1 MLRTD
6 DVKDDAVDVFIET
19 PENPKEIIFTV
30 WRADGE
36 NDKALLARAGNIAK
50 CVNDEIKRKR

>member
-6 DVKDDAVDVFIET
+6 KVTDDGVDLIDEQSREVIV
-19 PENPKEIIFTV
+19 TV

-36 NDKALLARAGNIAK
+36 KDEQLTIRAGNIAR
-50 CVNDEIKRKR
+50 CVNDEIRRNRK